1 MSAGQ
6 NSELEKAAPTPAE
19 IRFIDPLVDP
29 AWDELVL
36 SHPEATLFHSS
47 AWGKVLAR
55 TYGHKP
61 FYLHVIRRGIT
72 EALVPL
78 MEVSSFFTGRR
89 GVCLPFSDFCGPLLF
104 GNADTT
110 VVFEKLASLARE
122 RRWSH
127 VQLRDQLPI
136 ASATAF
142 YGHSLDLRPG
152 AEALFA
158 RFSSPVRRAIRKA
171 EKSGLT
177 VERSESWASVRDFY
191 QLHVETRRRHGLP
204 PQPQSF
210 FRNIFR
216 EVIEPGYGFV
226 IRAFLKS

>member
-1 MSAGQ
+1 MSSEQ
-6 NSELEKAAPTPAE
+6 NSERKKAVSTPAE
-19 IRFIDPLVDP
+19 IRFIDPLVNP
-29 AWDELVL
+29 AWDKLVL

-47 AWGKVLAR
+47 AWGKVLAK
-55 TYGHKP
+55 TYGHEP
-61 FYLHVIRRGIT
+61 FYFQVVRNGVT
-72 EALVPL
+72 EALIPV
-78 MEVSSFFTGRR
+78 MEVNSFFTGRR
-89 GVCLPFSDFCGPLLF
+89 GVCLPFSDFCGPLWF
-104 GNADTT
+104 GNAETA
-110 VVFEKLASLARE
+110 VAFEELASLARE
-122 RRWSH
+122 RRWGH
-127 VQLRDQLPI
+127 VQLRDQLPV

-177 VERSESWASVRDFY
+177 VERSDSWASVRDFY
-191 QLHVETRRRHGLP
+191 QLHAETRRRHGLP

-216 EVIEPGYGFV
+216 EVIAPGHGFV
-226 IRAFLKS
+226 IR